1 MRRALILAG
10 LALVA
15 LGAIACKK
23 EKAAA
28 SGGASGAA
36 VDPVIAA
43 WKQAGLQVGE
53 LKDDKPIAGG
63 HCRAGQASGLDIEI
77 CDYADAAAAKKAET
91 DGLALVGETTGL
103 AIAEGTR
110 LLVVADRGK
119 ADVNGKRMNDL
130 ARTFRD
136 QSKK

>member
-36 VDPVIAA
+36 V
-43 WKQAGLQVGE
+43 
-53 LKDDKPIAGG
+53 
-63 HCRAGQASGLDIEI
+63 DIEI